1 MIAERLR
8 GGPVRGRRAAP
19 SLILRAALPAALLAL
34 CGCGG
39 GTQDSATLSWRD
51 LQVHVESRSY
61 GPIPEFK
68 ELLVFVN
75 RNRVLPAW
83 DCRIDLRTSD
93 ADPWKQAI
101 EDGHVGVYRRAAK
114 VDAHEHSVLQVWIHA
129 EGEETVLRFPLEVQP
144 GSATGARDNSVSAT
158 LAK

>member
-1 MIAERLR
+1 MPRNKIPAMRAELPRERLGQDQR
-8 GGPVRGRRAAP
+8 LG
-19 SLILRAALPAALLAL
+19 LAALGMAALGLAL
-34 CGCGG
+34 CGCSGT
-39 GTQDSATLSWRD
+39 TQDTPTEQWRD

-61 GPIPEFK
+61 GPIPGMR

-75 RNRVLPAW
+75 RKGVLPAW

-114 VDAHEHSVLQVWIHA
+114 VDEGEHSVLQVRIST
-129 EGEETVLRFPLEVQP
+129 EGNETVLRFPLILKP
-144 GSATGARDNSVSAT
+144 
-158 LAK
+158 

>member
-1 MIAERLR
+1 MWRN
-8 GGPVRGRRAAP
+8 RA
-19 SLILRAALPAALLAL
+19 LRAWRASLYGVAIAFA
-34 CGCGG
+34 GCGG
-39 GTQDSATLSWRD
+39 ETQESPELHWLD

-61 GPIPEFK
+61 GPIPAMK

-75 RNRVLPAW
+75 RHGSQPAW

-101 EDGHVGVYRRAAK
+101 EDGRVGVYRRAAL
-114 VDAHEHSVLQVWIHA
+114 VDERQHSVLQIWIHA
-129 EGEETVLRFPLEVQP
+129 EGNETVLRVPLMPQAA
-144 GSATGARDNSVSAT
+144 SADGERSNIENTT